1 MWKLPWK
8 RRAAAT
14 KKPTIRIGVE
24 ITEDLYRLLEAEA
37 RSKSIT
43 VPELI
48 RKTIITYL
56 VLRGQVGKGNK
67 ILIVKDNKVLKK
79 VNLP

>member
-67 ILIVKDNKVLKK
+67 IIIVKDNKVLKK